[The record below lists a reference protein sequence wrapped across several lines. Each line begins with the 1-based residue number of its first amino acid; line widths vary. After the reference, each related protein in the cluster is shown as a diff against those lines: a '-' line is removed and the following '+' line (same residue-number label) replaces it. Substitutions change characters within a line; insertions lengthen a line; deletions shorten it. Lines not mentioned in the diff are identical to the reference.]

1 MALVYEKTWSQRYT
15 DEQGVT
21 WQLTDLEAHDGEVFE
36 RWQVIP
42 QVEEPLPEKRE
53 PTGHDEDE
61 LTGHDSDEPTSELSS
76 PATEAEGNVQ
86 VSKDDREMA
95 LG

>member
-53 PTGHDEDE
+53 PTGHDKDE
-61 LTGHDSDEPTSELSS
+61 QTGHDNNEVPERKMPRLSS
-76 PATEAEGNVQ
+76 
-86 VSKDDREMA
+86 VSFYGKA
-95 LG
+95 A

>member
-21 WQLTDLEAHDGEVFE
+21 WQLTDLEAYDGEVFE

-53 PTGHDEDE
+53 PTGHDKDE
-61 LTGHDSDEPTSELSS
+61 PTGHDNNEEPARKVPRLSS
-76 PATEAEGNVQ
+76 VTFYGEA
-86 VSKDDREMA
+86 A
-95 LG
+95 